1 MKAAATLQGANRYLR
16 IPALAAGG
24 WAAALGTAGAVA
36 IAYFLA
42 ARLGLALLS
51 ARSDM
56 AAFWPASGI
65 AAGFLIVA
73 GPRVRPALMIGV
85 VVGNAAAN
93 ILSAH
98 IWWCFDHTGKRGHGR
113 SRIH

>member
-1 MKAAATLQGANRYLR
+1 
-16 IPALAAGG
+16 
-24 WAAALGTAGAVA
+24 
-36 IAYFLA
+36 
-42 ARLGLALLS
+42 
-51 ARSDM
+51 
-56 AAFWPASGI
+56 
-65 AAGFLIVA
+65 
-73 GPRVRPALMIGV
+73 MIGV